1 MHNQLLDNKNNNHS
15 FKHTTNDTVSDNK
28 IASKVNFN
36 INTHNINTDG
46 HTWRPMKLDSSGDI
60 KPEHSILLHQNGK
73 PPNITLSDS
82 WIPNSG
88 PITQTRD

>member
-1 MHNQLLDNKNNNHS
+1 MHNQSFDIKNNNQKNNS
-15 FKHTTNDTVSDNK
+15 SDDISDNK
-28 IASKVNFN
+28 SVSKVNFN
-36 INTHNINTDG
+36 IKAHNINTDG

-60 KPEHSILLHQNGK
+60 KPEHSLLLHKNGK
-73 PPNITLSDS
+73 RPNTTSSDS